1 MNGWCFLTDNAYYI
15 SPTALGAFKL
25 TDVPPGTYT
34 VTVWH
39 KTLGKLSKTVNA
51 KPKENVTVAFELAT
65 KQS

>member
-1 MNGWCFLTDNAYYI
+1 MNGWFFLTDNAYYSI
-15 SPTALGAFKL
+15 TDSTGSFKL

-39 KTLGKLSKTVNA
+39 KTLGKLSKTVNV